1 MENLKLIRPTK
12 EYESQAKEY
21 IQEFI
26 DYNSNINGTGGLDG
40 YVDNYD
46 EWLEKLDMYRHG
58 QIEGR
63 VPAETFMLIRK
74 YDNKLIG
81 MINIRLDLNKYLL
94 LHGGH
99 IGYGIRPTERR
110 KGYNSYQLYLA
121 LKFCD
126 EQGLNKVLLTCDKNN
141 LGSAKTIQNSC
152 GILENEIES
161 EGIIY
166 QRYWIDV
173 KEALEKGC
181 KKYEKKKVK

>member
-21 IQEFI
+21 IEEFI
-26 DYNSNINGTGGLDG
+26 KYNSNINGTGGLDS

-46 EWLEKLDMYRHG
+46 KWLERLDKYRHG
-58 QIEGR
+58 KIEGR

-74 YDNKLIG
+74 EDNKLIG
-81 MINIRLDLNKYLL
+81 MINIRLDLNEELL

-121 LKFCD
+121 LKFCQ
-126 EQGLNKVLLTCDKNN
+126 EKGLDRVLLTCDKDN
-141 LGSAKTIQNSC
+141 LGSAKTIQNNY
-152 GILENEIES
+152 GVLENEIE
-161 EGIIY
+161 EDDIIL

-173 KEALEKGC
+173 EEALEKGS
-181 KKYEKKKVK
+181 KKYEKRKVK